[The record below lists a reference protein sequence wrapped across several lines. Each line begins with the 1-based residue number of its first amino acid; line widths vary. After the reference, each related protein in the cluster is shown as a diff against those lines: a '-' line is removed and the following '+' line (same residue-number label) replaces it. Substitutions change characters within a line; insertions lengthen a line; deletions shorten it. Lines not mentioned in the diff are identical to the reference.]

1 VRVGPDPGSVRPEIC
16 SKALARCT
24 VIVRTH
30 NSVATIEALLGDLA
44 RQTVPH
50 EVVAVD
56 SGSTD
61 GTLAIVDRSCDRVL
75 RLPPGT
81 YRPGRAL
88 NAGVE
93 EAMGEVIFAVSSH
106 CRLVQHDWMEQALAL
121 YADERIAAT
130 NGAERDPF
138 GEPLAGT
145 HLQTAAEAR
154 ANPYWGFSNHAS
166 SWRRAAWR
174 EHRFSETL
182 PTAEDKEWA
191 LRVLD
196 ASWTIAYRPELVVEM
211 SHRWRQGTLR
221 FLRRERL
228 EAFVLGSYLALP
240 DYGLRDLARE
250 WWAPP
255 FPRHRLARERLN
267 PRRLA
272 GLAGKYLGHRD
283 HRRAAQL
290 R

>member
-1 VRVGPDPGSVRPEIC
+1 VGTIECLLDDLAGQSVRHE
-16 SKALARCT
+16 
-24 VIVRTH
+24 
-30 NSVATIEALLGDLA
+30 LL
-44 RQTVPH
+44 
-50 EVVAVD
+50 AVD

-61 GTLAIVDRSCDRVL
+61 GTLELVDRACDRVL

-93 EAMGEVIFAVSSH
+93 AARGEVIFAVSSH
-106 CRLVQHDWMEQALAL
+106 CRLPRRDWMEQALAL
-121 YADERIAAT
+121 YADERVVAT
-130 NGAERDPF
+130 NGAERDPL
-138 GEPLAGT
+138 GRPLTGT
-145 HLQTAAEAR
+145 HHQTAAEAR

-166 SWRRAAWR
+166 SWRKAAWR
-174 EHRFSETL
+174 DHRFSETL

-196 ASWTIAYRPELVVEM
+196 AGWTIAYRPELVVDM

-228 EAFVLGSYLALP
+228 EAYVLGSYLPLP
-240 DYGLRDLARE
+240 DYGLLDLAHE
-250 WWAPP
+250 WWSPA
-255 FPRHRLARERLN
+255 FPRHPLARERVN

-272 GLAGKYLGHRD
+272 GLVGKYLGHRD
-283 HRRAAQL
+283 HRRAVRL
-290 R
+290 S